1 MGFRE
6 KIREKKEK
14 KLKLDEIDKKISEK
28 KSELE
33 SLKTEIMELKNF
45 IDQKFES
52 GEFKSDY
59 NVDITD
65 CYIIGVHGKKYITR
79 KRHIIERVPTYSNSY
94 VEIYKYSDL
103 LNTYEDESGDLKC
116 RNACAFGIGYF
127 DDPRRE
133 NFYMG
138 VKPDYEK
145 HILEVYPEL
154 AYFIDGMV
162 PDAYL
167 KKIYYEINDLSSKKL
182 EKLI

>member
-14 KLKLDEIDKKISEK
+14 KLKLDKIDKKISEK

-65 CYIIGVHGKKYITR
+65 CYIIGLHGKKYITR
-79 KRHIIERVPTYSNSY
+79 RVYNKENLPSEYSYIEDY
-94 VEIYKYSDL
+94 IYYNL
-103 LNTYEDESGDLKC
+103 LNTYEDESGDTKC
-116 RNACAFGIGYF
+116 RYLCRRVIGHSYEW
-127 DDPRRE
+127 P
-133 NFYMG
+133 YSKLTMG
-138 VKPDYEK
+138 DKLDYEE

-154 AYFIDGMV
+154 TNFVNDMV
-162 PDAYL
+162 PNAYL

-182 EKLI
+182 TKN

>member
-65 CYIIGVHGKKYITR
+65 CYIIGLHGKKYITR
-79 KRHIIERVPTYSNSY
+79 RVYMSLTAKSCCLHLPPPVLFFFAILFSVPYSL
-94 VEIYKYSDL
+94 I
-103 LNTYEDESGDLKC
+103 
-116 RNACAFGIGYF
+116 
-127 DDPRRE
+127 
-133 NFYMG
+133 
-138 VKPDYEK
+138 PDT
-145 HILEVYPEL
+145 
-154 AYFIDGMV
+154 
-162 PDAYL
+162 
-167 KKIYYEINDLSSKKL
+167 S
-182 EKLI
+182 

>member
-14 KLKLDEIDKKISEK
+14 KLKLDKIDKKISEK

-59 NVDITD
+59 NVNITN
-65 CYIIGVHGKKYITR
+65 CYIIGLNGKKYITR
-79 KRHIIERVPTYSNSY
+79 KSHKTERVPYSYSY
-94 VEIYKYSDL
+94 VEMYKYSDL

-116 RNACAFGIGYF
+116 RNVCAFGIGYF
-127 DDPRRE
+127 DDPKRK

-154 AYFIDGMV
+154 AYFVNDMV
-162 PDAYL
+162 PNAYL

-182 EKLI
+182 TKN

>member
-14 KLKLDEIDKKISEK
+14 KLKLDKIDKKISEK

-65 CYIIGVHGKKYITR
+65 CYIIGLHGKKYITR
-79 KRHIIERVPTYSNSY
+79 RVYNKENLPSEYSYIEDY
-94 VEIYKYSDL
+94 IYYNL

-116 RNACAFGIGYF
+116 RNACGFAIGYF

-133 NFYMG
+133 KFYMG
-138 VKPDYEK
+138 VEPDYEE

-154 AYFIDGMV
+154 ANFVNDMV
-162 PDAYL
+162 PNAYL

-182 EKLI
+182 TKN

>member
-1 MGFRE
+1 MGFKE

-14 KLKLDEIDKKISEK
+14 KLKLDKIDKKISEK

-59 NVDITD
+59 NVDITN
-65 CYIIGVHGKKYITR
+65 CYIIGLNGKKYITR
-79 KRHIIERVPTYSNSY
+79 RVYKHENLPNSISY
-94 VEIYKYSDL
+94 LEGYIYYDV
-103 LNTYEDESGDLKC
+103 LNTFKDESGKIRGSMVC
-116 RNACAFGIGYF
+116 QYAIGHYA
-127 DDPRRE
+127 DPRYE

-138 VKPDYEK
+138 VEPDYEE

-154 AYFIDGMV
+154 AYFVNDMV

-182 EKLI
+182 VQN